1 MAPLDCGAK
10 VTLKLALCPAA
21 RVRGRAGPLRLKPDP
36 VIVAPETVRFE
47 PPELPRTSDCIALLL
62 TGTLPK
68 LMLDGL
74 TVSCAGATSE
84 YRRIFN
90 RTIPHPITLHG
101 KPGRLTAW
109 PFLPCLRCTA
119 GGYGATAPS
128 IPAEHEGF
136 SRLRVVK
143 GAALTFF
150 PE

>member
-1 MAPLDCGAK
+1 MSNC
-10 VTLKLALCPAA
+10 V
-21 RVRGRAGPLRLKPDP
+21 
-36 VIVAPETVRFE
+36 
-47 PPELPRTSDCIALLL
+47 ALLP
-62 TGTLPK
+62 TRILPK

-74 TVSCAGATSE
+74 TVNCAVATSE
-84 YRRIFN
+84 YRRMFS
-90 RTIPHPITLHG
+90 RTSPHPNTLHG

-143 GAALTFF
+143 CAASAVF
-150 PE
+150 PEDQTIKRSQRGMLRCFLVSAWVSVRQLFR